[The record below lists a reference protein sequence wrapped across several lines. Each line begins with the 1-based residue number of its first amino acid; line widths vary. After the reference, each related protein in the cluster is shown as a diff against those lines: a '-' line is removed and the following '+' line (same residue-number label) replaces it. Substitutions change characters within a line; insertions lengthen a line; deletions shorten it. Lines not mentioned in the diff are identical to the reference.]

1 MTRAHGY
8 GSWVVRTIEYLY
20 NQIFLKKIVS
30 VQFSLRLR
38 LTFKPRMISDVI
50 NHILNAELM

>member
-30 VQFSLRLR
+30 VQLSLK